1 MQTLK
6 NPAHFIADYSGPCV
20 IMATPSGL
28 QSGASR
34 DFFEAWCE
42 DARNTCIICD
52 FAVQV
57 RLRSSSSPPRPRAT
71 VSWEQDDVIPGGGT
85 FNVCCK
91 NVCGHTPRLAAGT
104 GEFVDECS
112 ASCAKR

>member
-1 MQTLK
+1 MTTLPLVPYLQERNPFKFRHVQTLK

-42 DARNTCIICD
+42 DARNSCIICD

-57 RLRSSSSPPRPRAT
+57 GSE
-71 VSWEQDDVIPGGGT
+71 V
-85 FNVCCK
+85 
-91 NVCGHTPRLAAGT
+91 
-104 GEFVDECS
+104 
-112 ASCAKR
+112 